1 MREMGTKIM
10 AEIIKTRENT
20 WSFEDGFVRFFLLA
34 GDEKAVL
41 IDSGM
46 NCPDALELAK
56 GLTDKP
62 VMLLN
67 THGDGDHTSGTAAF
81 TEIFIHPDDYVKCD
95 VCKRYPGTA
104 LRGIKDGEVIDLG
117 NRPLKIIHIPGH
129 TAGSVAIL
137 DVNNRVLIAG
147 DSVQKGHIY
156 MFGDKRE
163 PDKYEAS
170 LDKLI
175 AIKDEYDT
183 IYASHDERELP
194 ADHVEKV
201 KAAWQKVR
209 AGEVSYEM
217 VDLFGNK
224 VKSYTTD
231 DCGFYMM

>member
-1 MREMGTKIM
+1 M
-10 AEIIKTRENT
+10 AEIIKIGENT

-34 GDEKAVL
+34 GDEKAVM

-46 NCPDALELAK
+46 NCPDALEQAK
-56 GLTDKP
+56 ALTDKP
-62 VMLLN
+62 IMLLN
-67 THGDGDHTSGTAAF
+67 THGDGDHTSATGSF
-81 TEIFIHPDDYVKCD
+81 TEIYIHPEDYVKCD
-95 VCKRYPGTA
+95 VCNRYPGTA
-104 LRGIKDGEVIDLG
+104 LHEIADGDVIDLG

-137 DVNNRVLIAG
+137 DVKNRVLIAG

-163 PDKYEAS
+163 PEKYEAS

-175 AIKDEYDT
+175 SMKDEYDT
-183 IYASHDERELP
+183 IYASHDVREVP

-209 AGEVSYEM
+209 AGEVPYEM
-217 VDLFGNK
+217 IDLWGNQ
-224 VKSYTTD
+224 VKSYTTE
-231 DCGFYMM
+231 DCGFYLV